1 MSILEQLSSSTG
13 ARGEQLEIALA
24 AQLATHPDP
33 QAVADLVDGLTR
45 GPDRLRGD
53 CVKVLYELGKLNP
66 DAISA
71 YAQQFL
77 SLLRQKNNRLVW
89 GGMIALATIAPR
101 VPQFIFTA
109 SDEIL
114 RVMERGSVITRDAGV
129 AALAEAART
138 SANYRDKLL
147 PVLFDILRSC
157 RPSSVAQYAE
167 KIAVAL
173 TDAKGVEFDAIL
185 QQRSMDLTPTQQ
197 KRVNTLSKQIRNSGK
212 SHV

>member
-24 AQLATHPDP
+24 AQLVTHPDP

-71 YAQQFL
+71 YVQQFL

-147 PVLFDILRSC
+147 PVLCDILRSC

-167 KIAVAL
+167 
-173 TDAKGVEFDAIL
+173 
-185 QQRSMDLTPTQQ
+185 
-197 KRVNTLSKQIRNSGK
+197 
-212 SHV
+212 

>member
-71 YAQQFL
+71 YVQQFL

-129 AALAEAART
+129 AALADEGVG
-138 SANYRDKLL
+138 LL
-147 PVLFDILRSC
+147 LTVDCGVSDF
-157 RPSSVAQYAE
+157 E
-167 KIAVAL
+167 AVAAAL
-173 TDAKGVEFDAIL
+173 KELDSVTTVGGPVPVDENGDMRAKPRLF
-185 QQRSMDLTPTQQ
+185 SM
-197 KRVNTLSKQIRNSGK
+197 KSGRWERIEAGPEEGAEGGR
-212 SHV
+212 